1 MTNLALNFILLHVR
15 DIAAERDF
23 YQDTLGLELE
33 GQGPDFVQFQPNGA
47 ASLAL
52 SADEPVAPQTHV
64 ELWWQVEQADAL
76 HAALMQRGTTIV
88 SAPKD
93 EPFGRAFSAKD
104 PEGNQINFYQPR
116 QA

>member
-1 MTNLALNFILLHVR
+1 MNLTLNFILLHVR

-23 YQDTLGLELE
+23 YKDALGLEVE
-33 GQGPDFVQFQPNGA
+33 GQSPDFVGFQSNGA
-47 ASLAL
+47 ATLAL
-52 SADEPVAPQTHV
+52 STDGPAAPQHNV
-64 ELWWQVEQADAL
+64 ELWWQVDQADAL
-76 HAALMQRGTTIV
+76 HAALEQRGVTIV

-93 EPFGRAFSAKD
+93 ETFGRAFSAKD

>member
-1 MTNLALNFILLHVR
+1 MTNLSLNFILLHVR

-23 YQDTLGLELE
+23 YKDALGLELE
-33 GQGPDFVQFQPNGA
+33 GQSPDFVQFQPNGA

-52 SADEPVAPQTHV
+52 SKDEPPVPQQTV
-64 ELWWQVEQADAL
+64 ELWWQVDNADAL
-76 HAALMQRGTTIV
+76 HAALVQRGTTIV

>member
-1 MTNLALNFILLHVR
+1 MTNLTLNFILLHVR
-15 DIAAERDF
+15 DMAAERDF
-23 YQDTLGLELE
+23 YTDALGLEIE
-33 GQGPDFVQFQPNGA
+33 GNSPAFVNFKPNGG

-52 SADEPVAPQTHV
+52 SADEPVAPQYNV
-64 ELWWQVEQADAL
+64 ELWWQVDQADAL
-76 HAALMQRGTTIV
+76 HAALVQRGTAIV

-93 EPFGRAFSAKD
+93 EPFGRAFSAQD

>member
-1 MTNLALNFILLHVR
+1 MNLTLNFILLHVR

-23 YQDTLGLELE
+23 YKDALGLEVE
-33 GQGPDFVQFQPNGA
+33 GEVPAFVNFQPKGG

-52 SADEPVAPQTHV
+52 SADEPVAPQHNV
-64 ELWWQVEQADAL
+64 ELWWQVDQADAL
-76 HAALMQRGTTIV
+76 HATLEQRGVTIV

-104 PEGNQINFYQPR
+104 PEGNQVNFYQPR
-116 QA
+116 QR